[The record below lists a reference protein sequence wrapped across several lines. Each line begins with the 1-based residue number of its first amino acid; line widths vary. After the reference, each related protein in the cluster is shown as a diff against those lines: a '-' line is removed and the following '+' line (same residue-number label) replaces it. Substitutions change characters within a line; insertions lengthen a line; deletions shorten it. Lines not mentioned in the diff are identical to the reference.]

1 MNWREELYKAEGL
14 LKEARKQALRWTN
27 DIDIQRTSWD
37 RVEAARAAILEV
49 LHRLEDD
56 HR

>member
-1 MNWREELYKAEGL
+1 MNWREELYRAEGL

-37 RVEAARAAILEV
+37 RVEAARALILEV